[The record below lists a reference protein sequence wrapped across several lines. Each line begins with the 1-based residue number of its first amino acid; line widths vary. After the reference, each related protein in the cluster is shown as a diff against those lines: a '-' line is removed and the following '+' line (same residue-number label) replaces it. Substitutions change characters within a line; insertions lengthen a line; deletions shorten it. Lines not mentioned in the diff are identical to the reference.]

1 MSLTLL
7 EARARATLLHS
18 VEYDVTLDVTD
29 REWFTVATTVRFACR
44 EPGATTFLE
53 FAAGEALKVDGAE
66 ASYDGVRIT
75 LRDLAEVNEVR
86 VEARARYV
94 TDGEGFHT
102 FTDPADGESYVG
114 AYCGM
119 DLAQRVFPCFD
130 QNDLK
135 APITLTVLAPD
146 GWRVLANGLV
156 THQDGGR
163 WEFAATAA
171 IPPALFIAA
180 AGPWASYTWEHGGL
194 PFGWHARASLAFQL
208 ERDAAE
214 LRRISEACFDHY
226 AGLFTEPYPFD
237 SCDQVFVPGLNWGAM
252 ENPGCISYR
261 DELLPLDPPTEPEA
275 RDRAMT
281 IAHEMAHMWFG
292 DLVTMTWWED
302 TWLQESFADYLGFRV
317 AEEAA
322 GFAGTFVDFT
332 IGWKP
337 QAYLADERRST
348 HPVAP
353 RPDDVPDVA
362 AADGN
367 FDALSYA
374 KGNSVLRQLCT
385 VLGDDVFFAG
395 VNAYL
400 SRHAWGNATLADFVA
415 ALDSVA
421 DVDVAGWVADW
432 LQTTG
437 FDTLRV
443 RPDGDGLVLVREGSR
458 SHRVRV
464 TSYDERLGEVGSHFV
479 DIGDDPVPLPG
490 AVVVLPNAGG
500 ETYARLR
507 LDQRSWTAL
516 TDGLTLGSLD
526 ASARAIVWTT
536 AFDLADC
543 GEMTADDV
551 LLLVTRHLPHESHPS
566 IVHGVVSW
574 CESTLLPR
582 LVPPGQAAT
591 AVATI
596 AAACESALAVEP
608 APAVAATLTRA
619 LAATSPD
626 STLLRRWLANGRT
639 DTDLEVD
646 PTLRWLAIHRLAALG
661 SVDQAEIE
669 RERVADATINGVLGA
684 ATATAALP
692 TAEAKRVAWALM
704 FDDPAVSNRMF
715 RALATGVW
723 NVEQVALL
731 EPWISRYVTDVSALA
746 IQRGPGFQSLAGQVF
761 PRIPLNRAHLRA
773 FDEALKGELP
783 TILRRAWEDNVDD
796 ARRVLADQA

>member
-7 EARARATLLHS
+7 EARARAALLHS

-29 REWFTVATTVRFACR
+29 REWFSVVTTVRFACR

-53 FAAGEALKVDGAE
+53 FAAGDDLTVAGAE
-66 ASYDGVRIT
+66 ASYDGRRIT
-75 LRDLAEVNEVR
+75 LRDLAQVNEVR
-86 VEARARYV
+86 VEGRARYV

-102 FTDPADGESYVG
+102 FTDPSDDETYVA

-135 APITLTVLAPD
+135 APITLTVVAPH
-146 GWRVLANGLV
+146 GWQVLANALV
-156 THQDGGR
+156 SRQDGGR
-163 WEFAATAA
+163 WEFAATAP
-171 IPPALFIAA
+171 IPPALFFAA
-180 AGPWASYTWEHGGL
+180 AGPWASYTWEHGGF
-194 PFGWHARASLAFQL
+194 PFGWHARASLAPQL
-208 ERDAAE
+208 QRDAAE
-214 LRRISEACFDHY
+214 LRRITEACFDHY

-237 SCDQVFVPGLNWGAM
+237 SYDQVFVPGLNWGAQ

-261 DELLPLDPPTEPEA
+261 DELLPLAPPTEPEA
-275 RDRAMT
+275 RDRAIT

-337 QAYLADERRST
+337 RAYLSDERRST

-374 KGNSVLRQLCT
+374 KGNSALAQLCT
-385 VLGDDVFFAG
+385 WLGDDVFFAG

-421 DVDVAGWVADW
+421 EVDVTGWVADW

-443 RPDGDGLVLVREGSR
+443 RPEGDGLVLVREGSR

-464 TSYDERLGEVGSHFV
+464 TSYDEGLGEVGSRFV
-479 DIGDDPVPLPG
+479 DIGDEPVPLPG
-490 AVVVLPNAGG
+490 AAVVLPNAGG

-507 LDQRSWTAL
+507 LDERSWTAL
-516 TDGLTLGSLD
+516 TNGLGSLD
-526 ASARAIVWTT
+526 AAARAIVWTT
-536 AFDLADC
+536 AFDLATC
-543 GEMTADDV
+543 GEITADD
-551 LLLVTRHLPHESHPS
+551 LLRLVTRHLPGESQPN
-566 IVHGVVSW
+566 IVQGVVRW

-582 LVPPGQAAT
+582 LVPPGQAST
-591 AVATI
+591 ALATI
-596 AAACESALAVEP
+596 ATACESGLASGP
-608 APAVAATLTRA
+608 AAAVAATLTRA

-626 STLLRRWLANGRT
+626 SSLLQRWLANGRT
-639 DTDLEVD
+639 DTGLEVD

-661 SVDQAEIE
+661 AVDEATIE
-669 RERVADATINGVLGA
+669 RDRVKDATIDGVLGA
-684 ATATAALP
+684 AGATAALP
-692 TAEAKRVAWALM
+692 TAEAKRNAWALM

-715 RALATGVW
+715 EALATGFW
-723 NVEQVALL
+723 DVEQVALL
-731 EPWISRYVTDVSALA
+731 EPWIGRYVADVPALA
-746 IQRGPGFQSLAGQVF
+746 IQRGPGFQSLAGQAF
-761 PRIPLNRAHLRA
+761 PRIPLSREQLGT
-773 FDEALKGELP
+773 FDHALEGELP
-783 TILRRAWEDNVDD
+783 TILRRAWEDRVDD
-796 ARRVLADQA
+796 ARRVLPDQA